1 MTVREL
7 LTTVDQLRPNAFTDG
22 EKIRMLNTV
31 EGRIYRDILQKYEGE
46 EPVFGPF
53 AEGQEERELAV
64 PVPFTDVYV
73 FYLASMMDFYNGDSG
88 RYNDS
93 MAMYNQAWEELQAY
107 YLRTH
112 TPRQTNLRGMIP
124 ERGW

>member
-1 MTVREL
+1 MKLREL
-7 LTTVDQLRPNAFTDG
+7 LTTVDQLHPNAFTDG
-22 EKIRMLNTV
+22 EKIRMVNTV
-31 EGRIYRDILQKYEGE
+31 EGRIYKDILSKYEGE
-46 EPVFGPF
+46 EPVFVPF

-93 MAMYNQAWEELQAY
+93 MVLYNQAWEEFQAHYLQ
-107 YLRTH
+107 TH
-112 TPRQTNLRGMIP
+112 TPKQTNLCGMIP
-124 ERGW
+124 LRGW